1 MGLPIGMWLWLWAAQ
16 VSSEESEPACL
27 PVAGEDCYRL
37 LRRPKLAL
45 GAEFWCRRSRGRLL
59 QTWNQQ
65 IQDALRDRLVDGSKT
80 WIGAAAEALQ
90 EVRHSGKDP
99 CKVLVRNGDQ
109 FYTRREKCDQKHF
122 FICQSASKNLKDL
135 VAELRMRLS
144 GRPPTPMK
152 HALSRWLQGQALPRR
167 LGWPSQVLPR
177 QKRPFHESSRAQSLL
192 LSARYRPPKDAPRD
206 FHALGGKFP
215 PKQKTTCQHL
225 TCGPTEATPILTEK
239 PTATAALSA
248 QPSAATPPPPSAP
261 PGSSTLRQP
270 TTADIQPFLGT
281 RPALGT
287 PHQPPSSPKSAF
299 STWPASNSSQTR
311 PNSQTSAPEPSTQPL
326 PTSKTTSGD
335 TKSHQSNPSP
345 DLFTFSPR
353 HFPPEDQGKALEKV
367 LHQFSQA
374 VQTPDHPMALERA
387 ARMLK
392 DLTNFHTLLSD
403 DAQQEPKV
411 LETAL
416 EALPLIQMGLLLG
429 SSTTE
434 ESTVTVVSPVL
445 STTLSRC
452 DKASLSHAS
461 FHLLQPR
468 GLNVTFPSS
477 SALEPVLSQHPQ
489 VQVQVASFAFNPF
502 RHLDEKPIKRMASI
516 ALMASEESIGVY
528 NLAEEI
534 EVRMDTVLGSSLIRT
549 PECGIHPPQRG
560 SWSFLPRTHS
570 DFFLSGTDLGIGLSA
585 EARAEAPHT
594 HLTGS
599 VRNFDIVV
607 NVTSVEDALLVSV
620 KSSTVVQITLHLG
633 LQPEPNENS
642 SLLNTTLPSSG
653 WQEEG
658 AYTWVIPPEEL
669 QHHGLGT
676 YYISA
681 EVAALSQGPWNLS
694 IHTIIS
700 GCYYWSSQ
708 HQAWRSDGCRV
719 GSQSTLHSTQCLC
732 NHLTFFGCISLV
744 LPHLID
750 LHNTAKLLS
759 TVGQNPS
766 GLALLSSLLLGYG
779 AALVWARWRQ
789 RTDVKKVKVTIL
801 ADNEATARFSYLVQ
815 VFTGYRRGAGTSAK
829 VILTLYG
836 AEGRSEPHLL
846 QHPQGPS
853 FERGGRDAFLL
864 ATQKPLGNLHAIRL
878 WHDNTGPN
886 PSWFV
891 RRLVV
896 CDLPAKKKWHFL
908 CDCWLA
914 ADLDDGHVDKVFA
927 VASERDLLS
936 FRYQFWSGLVD
947 KLTQEHLWLSVMT
960 CSPWSPFTRVQRLSC
975 CLALLCCTFL
985 INIMFWRK
993 EGGSRSPEAGPFM
1006 VTWHEL
1012 LVSVETAIFLMP
1024 VNLLISHIFQLV
1036 QPPAPKP
1043 PPASTE
1049 FLQTVMPPKQVTPIT
1064 RVKQEL
1070 EETLGFLYKN
1080 GLCQCRAMDKFPGTS
1095 EQVPE
1100 LVACLCDLIES
1111 HLQHQKDLEGPP
1123 QERRFN
1129 LHSYLRHVLN
1139 DLGTQLCSLDM
1150 CSFPN
1155 PYDHLHAVD
1164 RLRRVQQHL
1173 EQQQAQPWPSTEGP
1187 GRPTWPRSELSSF
1200 PLEDPDK
1207 ERPPFSHCLPG
1218 RFSFACWLTVGSIS
1232 LVSAFFTVLYS
1243 LEMSRD
1249 EAGRWAINI
1258 LLSVLE
1264 NIFVVQPLKVLA
1276 LTFLFSLLHKR
1287 ELWKDKGQEQQL
1299 WWALGLITA
1308 RSLQLEAYGRRRWA
1322 DPAYRPPALQPMV
1335 RPKERALKDNK
1346 LYSLIREIAVQLVF
1360 LAVLMVLS
1368 YTERSPNEFY
1378 LNNALQKTFTSHLED
1393 ILTPEELYRWT
1404 RVILLPGLH
1413 GNSEGLAMDG
1423 NSFLVGSV
1431 RLRQIRATGALPKPG
1446 PPFLPLQEGKQGPTA
1461 SWGPPAAGGRGQA
1474 SAWVFQNES
1483 TLQEYPIWGKFAL
1496 YPGSGYLANLG
1507 RNKSYATRTLRYL
1520 EQNNW
1525 LDRNTRVAFIE
1536 FVVYNANV
1544 NLFCAVTL
1552 ILEANGIASM
1562 LDPVPVSVAGT
1573 LFSKSELQILRLYPD
1588 LQLVLQFICAQITFL
1603 LLILYYIFVQG
1614 QQLKQQKWKYFSS
1627 KRNLLDASTI
1637 LISVAAIGLYV
1648 KRRVLAEGIMKQH
1661 RQDRNRFISFYE
1673 MVEVDSA
1680 LTYLIAFLV
1689 ALTTIKLW
1697 NLLQLNPRMHL
1708 ITQTLQKAWDEVLGF
1723 LLTLLVLLVGY
1734 AIVCNLMFG
1743 WSVADYK
1750 TLFDSAVTIVG
1761 LFIGI
1766 FNYEEV
1772 TAVDPVFGAVL
1783 IVTSVISMVFV
1794 IINLFVS
1801 ALLTTFRWEMKAAK
1815 ASKEESM
1822 LQLIQL
1828 KISILFGIKKQPPFP
1843 AASQKEPKD

>member
-1 MGLPIGMWLWLWAAQ
+1 MGIPIGMWLWLWVAQ

-37 LRRPKLAL
+37 LRRPQPAL
-45 GAEFWCRRSRGRLL
+45 GAVIWCGRSHGRLL
-59 QTWNQQ
+59 HTWNQQ
-65 IQDALRDRLVDGSKT
+65 IQDALRDRLDDRSKT
-80 WIGAAAEALQ
+80 WIGAAAKALP
-90 EVRHSGKDP
+90 EVSHPGKGESGAGAQRP
-99 CKVLVRNGDQ
+99 NSSTAEEG
-109 FYTRREKCDQKHF
+109 EECDQKHF
-122 FICQSASKNLKDL
+122 FICQSGA
-135 VAELRMRLS
+135 
-144 GRPPTPMK
+144 
-152 HALSRWLQGQALPRR
+152 
-167 LGWPSQVLPR
+167 
-177 QKRPFHESSRAQSLL
+177 
-192 LSARYRPPKDAPRD
+192 
-206 FHALGGKFP
+206 
-215 PKQKTTCQHL
+215 
-225 TCGPTEATPILTEK
+225 
-239 PTATAALSA
+239 
-248 QPSAATPPPPSAP
+248 
-261 PGSSTLRQP
+261 
-270 TTADIQPFLGT
+270 
-281 RPALGT
+281 
-287 PHQPPSSPKSAF
+287 
-299 STWPASNSSQTR
+299 
-311 PNSQTSAPEPSTQPL
+311 
-326 PTSKTTSGD
+326 
-335 TKSHQSNPSP
+335 
-345 DLFTFSPR
+345 
-353 HFPPEDQGKALEKV
+353 
-367 LHQFSQA
+367 
-374 VQTPDHPMALERA
+374 
-387 ARMLK
+387 
-392 DLTNFHTLLSD
+392 
-403 DAQQEPKV
+403 
-411 LETAL
+411 
-416 EALPLIQMGLLLG
+416 
-429 SSTTE
+429 
-434 ESTVTVVSPVL
+434 
-445 STTLSRC
+445 C
-452 DKASLSHAS
+452 DKASLPHAS

-502 RHLDEKPIKRMASI
+502 RHLDGKPIKRTASI
-516 ALMASEESIGVY
+516 ALMASEESIGVH

-534 EVRMDTVLGSSLIRT
+534 E
-549 PECGIHPPQRG
+549 
-560 SWSFLPRTHS
+560 
-570 DFFLSGTDLGIGLSA
+570 IGLSA
-585 EARAEAPHT
+585 EASAEAPHT
-594 HLTGS
+594 HLTGN

-607 NVTSVEDALLVSV
+607 NITSVEDALLVSV
-620 KSSTVVQITLHLG
+620 ESSTVVQITLHLG
-633 LQPEPNENS
+633 LQPEPNKNS

-658 AYTWVIPPEEL
+658 TCTWVIPPEEL

-681 EVAALSQGPWNLS
+681 EVAPLSQGPWNLS

-732 NHLTFFGCISLV
+732 NHLTFFGCVALV

-801 ADNEATARFSYLVQ
+801 ADNEATACFPYLVQ

-864 ATQKPLGNLHAIRL
+864 ATQKSLGNLHAIL
-878 WHDNTGPN
+878 HGPA
-886 PSWFV
+886 
-891 RRLVV
+891 R
-896 CDLPAKKKWHFL
+896 KWHFL
-908 CDCWLA
+908 CDSWLA

-927 VASERDLLS
+927 AASERDLLS

-947 KLTQEHLWLSVMT
+947 KLTQEHLWLSVVT

-993 EGGSRSPEAGPFM
+993 EAGSRRPFM

-1024 VNLLISHIFQLV
+1024 VSLLISHIFQLV

-1043 PPASTE
+1043 PAASPE
-1049 FLQTVMPPKQVTPIT
+1049 LLQTRSVSQHQP
-1064 RVKQEL
+1064 L
-1070 EETLGFLYKN
+1070 
-1080 GLCQCRAMDKFPGTS
+1080 AMDKFPGTS

-1100 LVACLCDLIES
+1100 LVAALCDLIES

-1129 LHSYLRHVLN
+1129 LHSYLSHVLD
-1139 DLGTQLCSLDM
+1139 DLGTQLSSLDL

-1164 RLRRVQQHL
+1164 QLRRVQQHL
-1173 EQQQAQPWPSTEGP
+1173 EQH
-1187 GRPTWPRSELSSF
+1187 PTGPRSELSSF
-1200 PLEDPDK
+1200 PLEDPEK
-1207 ERPPFSHCLPG
+1207 ERPPFSHCLPR

-1249 EAGRWAINI
+1249 EAGHWAVNI
-1258 LLSVLE
+1258 LLSVLQ
-1264 NIFVVQPLKVLA
+1264 NIFVMQPLKVLA

-1287 ELWKDKGQEQQL
+1287 ELWKEKGQEQQL
-1299 WWALGLITA
+1299 WWALGLVTGN
-1308 RSLQLEAYGRRRWA
+1308 SSS
-1322 DPAYRPPALQPMV
+1322 PNPPPCASICSGCKIQQ
-1335 RPKERALKDNK
+1335 DK
-1346 LYSLIREIAVQLVF
+1346 L
-1360 LAVLMVLS
+1360 

-1378 LNNALQKTFTSHLED
+1378 FNNSLQRTFTSHLED
-1393 ILTPEELYRWT
+1393 ILTPEELYGWI

-1413 GNSEGLAMDG
+1413 GNSEGEQACSRDKGGLA
-1423 NSFLVGSV
+1423 
-1431 RLRQIRATGALPKPG
+1431 
-1446 PPFLPLQEGKQGPTA
+1446 LQWASEAGWL
-1461 SWGPPAAGGRGQA
+1461 SWGCWGGRRRKGVP
-1474 SAWVFQNES
+1474 SPWE
-1483 TLQEYPIWGKFAL
+1483 PAL
-1496 YPGSGYLANLG
+1496 LA
-1507 RNKSYATRTLRYL
+1507 
-1520 EQNNW
+1520 
-1525 LDRNTRVAFIE
+1525 
-1536 FVVYNANV
+1536 
-1544 NLFCAVTL
+1544 
-1552 ILEANGIASM
+1552 ASM
-1562 LDPVPVSVAGT
+1562 LDPVPVSVAGA
-1573 LFSKSELQILRLYPD
+1573 LFTSQHHCSFHLHSPPPNIWLPESS
-1588 LQLVLQFICAQITFL
+1588 L
-1603 LLILYYIFVQG
+1603 LLPWGQQG
-1614 QQLKQQKWKYFSS
+1614 RQLKQQKWKYFSS

-1637 LISVAAIGLYV
+1637 LISVAAIGLY
-1648 KRRVLAEGIMKQH
+1648 RRLSHTLKQNSLH
-1661 RQDRNRFISFYE
+1661 TSGRFISFYE

-1697 NLLQLNPRMHL
+1697 NLLRLNPRMHL

-1743 WSVADYK
+1743 WSVDDYK
-1750 TLFDSAVTIVG
+1750 TFFHSAVTIVG
-1761 LFIGI
+1761 LLIGI

-1772 TAVDPVFGAVL
+1772 IAVDPVFGAVL

-1801 ALLTTFRWEMKAAK
+1801 ALLTTFSREMKAAK
-1815 ASKEESM
+1815 ESM

-1828 KISILFGIKKQPPFP
+1828 KISTLFGIKKQPPFP
-1843 AASQKEPKD
+1843 AASQKEPQD

>member
-16 VSSEESEPACL
+16 VSSEKSEPACL

-37 LRRPKLAL
+37 LRWPQPAL
-45 GAEFWCRRSRGRLL
+45 GAVILCGRSHGRLL
-59 QTWNQQ
+59 HTWNQQ
-65 IQDALRDRLVDGSKT
+65 IQDALRDRLDDRSKT
-80 WIGAAAEALQ
+80 WIGAAAKALP
-90 EVRHSGKDP
+90 EVSHPGKGESGAGAQRP
-99 CKVLVRNGDQ
+99 NSSTAEEGQQQPIPVYSPGMCVIP
-109 FYTRREKCDQKHF
+109 H
-122 FICQSASKNLKDL
+122 SASLTRPDAKP
-135 VAELRMRLS
+135 LRR
-144 GRPPTPMK
+144 
-152 HALSRWLQGQALPRR
+152 
-167 LGWPSQVLPR
+167 
-177 QKRPFHESSRAQSLL
+177 
-192 LSARYRPPKDAPRD
+192 
-206 FHALGGKFP
+206 
-215 PKQKTTCQHL
+215 TTCQHL
-225 TCGPTEATPILTEK
+225 TCGPTEATPILTEE
-239 PTATAALSA
+239 PTATAPLSA

-261 PGSSTLRQP
+261 PGSSTVRQP
-270 TTADIQPFLGT
+270 TTADIQSFLGT
-281 RPALGT
+281 RPELGT
-287 PHQPPSSPKSAF
+287 PRHPPSSPKSAS
-299 STWPASNSSQTR
+299 STWPASNSSQTH

-326 PTSKTTSGD
+326 PTSKTTSGS
-335 TKSHQSNPSP
+335 TKSHKSNTSP
-345 DLFTFSPR
+345 DSFTFSPR
-353 HFPPEDQGKALEKV
+353 DFPPEDQGKALEKV
-367 LHQFSQA
+367 LHQFNQA
-374 VQTPDHPMALERA
+374 VQTPDHPMALEQA
-387 ARMLK
+387 ARMLEN
-392 DLTNFHTLLSD
+392 LTNFHALLSD
-403 DAQQEPKV
+403 DAQASASQALLSLSSQLLRDHPASNASCLDLASQALFQALSNLLQASGSQTPSFGPQQEPKV

-416 EALPLIQMGLLLG
+416 EALPLIQTGLLLG
-429 SSTTE
+429 SSTME

-502 RHLDEKPIKRMASI
+502 QHLDGKPIKRMASI
-516 ALMASEESIGVY
+516 ALMASEESIGVH

-534 EVRMDTVLGSSLIRT
+534 E
-549 PECGIHPPQRG
+549 
-560 SWSFLPRTHS
+560 
-570 DFFLSGTDLGIGLSA
+570 IGLSA
-585 EARAEAPHT
+585 EASAEAPHT
-594 HLTGS
+594 HLTGN

-607 NVTSVEDALLVSV
+607 NITSVEDALLVLV
-620 KSSTVVQITLHLG
+620 ESSTVVQITLHLG
-633 LQPEPNENS
+633 LQPEPNKNS

-658 AYTWVIPPEEL
+658 TYTWVIPPEEL
-669 QHHGLGT
+669 QHHGPGN

-681 EVAALSQGPWNLS
+681 EVAPLSQGPWNLS

-732 NHLTFFGCISLV
+732 NHLTFFGCVALV

-779 AALVWARWRQ
+779 AALVWTRWKQ

-801 ADNEATARFSYLVQ
+801 ADNEATACFPYLVQ

-864 ATQKPLGNLHAIRL
+864 ATQKSLGNLHAIRL

-908 CDCWLA
+908 CDSWLA

-927 VASERDLLS
+927 AASERDLLS

-947 KLTQEHLWLSVMT
+947 KLTQEHLWLSVVT

-993 EGGSRSPEAGPFM
+993 EAASRSPEAGPFM

-1024 VNLLISHIFQLV
+1024 VSLLISHIFQLV

-1043 PPASTE
+1043 PAASSE
-1049 FLQTVMPPKQVTPIT
+1049 LLQTVMPPKQVMPIT
-1064 RVKQEL
+1064 QVKQEL

-1080 GLCQCRAMDKFPGTS
+1080 SLCQCRAMDKFPGTC

-1100 LVACLCDLIES
+1100 LVAALCDLIES

-1129 LHSYLRHVLN
+1129 LHSYLSHVLN
-1139 DLGTQLCSLDM
+1139 DLGTQLCSLDL

-1164 RLRRVQQHL
+1164 QLRRVQQHL
-1173 EQQQAQPWPSTEGP
+1173 KQQQAQPWPSTEGP
-1187 GRPTWPRSELSSF
+1187 GRPTGPRSELSSF
-1200 PLEDPDK
+1200 PLEDHDK

-1249 EAGRWAINI
+1249 EAGHWAINI
-1258 LLSVLE
+1258 LLSVLQ
-1264 NIFVVQPLKVLA
+1264 NIFVMQPLKVLA
-1276 LTFLFSLLHKR
+1276 LTFFFSLLHKR

-1299 WWALGLITA
+1299 WWALGLVTA
-1308 RSLQLEAYGRRRWA
+1308 RGLQLEAYGRRDWA

-1335 RPKERALKDNK
+1335 RPKERALKDKK

-1378 LNNALQKTFTSHLED
+1378 FNNALQKTFTSHLED
-1393 ILTPEELYRWT
+1393 ILTPEELYGWI

-1413 GNSEGLAMDG
+1413 GDSEGLAMDG

-1431 RLRQIRATGALPKPG
+1431 RLRQIRAPPKPG
-1446 PPFLPLQEGKQGPTA
+1446 PAFLPLQEGRQGPMA

-1507 RNKSYATRTLRYL
+1507 RNKSYAKRTLRYL
-1520 EQNNW
+1520 ERNNW
-1525 LDRNTRVAFIE
+1525 LDRSTRVVFIE

-1552 ILEANGIASM
+1552 ILEASGMARACSRDKGGLALQWASEAGWLSWGCWGGRWRKGIPSTWEPALLAASV
-1562 LDPVPVSVAGT
+1562 LDLVPVSVTGA

-1614 QQLKQQKWKYFSS
+1614 RQLKQQKWKYFSS

-1637 LISVAAIGLYV
+1637 LISMAAIGLYV
-1648 KRRVLAEGIMKQH
+1648 KRRVLAEGILKQH
-1661 RQDRNRFISFYE
+1661 RQDRNKFISFYE

-1697 NLLQLNPRMHL
+1697 NLLRLNPRMYL

-1743 WSVADYK
+1743 WSVDDYK
-1750 TLFDSAVTIVG
+1750 TFFNSAVTIVG
-1761 LFIGI
+1761 LLIGI

-1772 TAVDPVFGAVL
+1772 IAVDPVFGAVL

-1801 ALLTTFRWEMKAAK
+1801 ALLTTFSREMKAAK

-1828 KISILFGIKKQPPFP
+1828 KISTLFGIKKQPPFP
-1843 AASQKEPKD
+1843 GASRKEPQD

>member
-1 MGLPIGMWLWLWAAQ
+1 MNP
-16 VSSEESEPACL
+16 P
-27 PVAGEDCYRL
+27 
-37 LRRPKLAL
+37 
-45 GAEFWCRRSRGRLL
+45 
-59 QTWNQQ
+59 
-65 IQDALRDRLVDGSKT
+65 
-80 WIGAAAEALQ
+80 
-90 EVRHSGKDP
+90 
-99 CKVLVRNGDQ
+99 
-109 FYTRREKCDQKHF
+109 
-122 FICQSASKNLKDL
+122 
-135 VAELRMRLS
+135 ELN
-144 GRPPTPMK
+144 
-152 HALSRWLQGQALPRR
+152 
-167 LGWPSQVLPR
+167 
-177 QKRPFHESSRAQSLL
+177 PFCS
-192 LSARYRPPKDAPRD
+192 LSATGPPRTPRETST
-206 FHALGGKFP
+206 P
-215 PKQKTTCQHL
+215 WVRTTCQHL
-225 TCGPTEATPILTEK
+225 TCGPTEATPILTEE
-239 PTATAALSA
+239 PTATAPLSA

-261 PGSSTLRQP
+261 PGSSTVRQP
-270 TTADIQPFLGT
+270 TTADIQSFLGT
-281 RPALGT
+281 RPELGT
-287 PHQPPSSPKSAF
+287 PRHPPSSPKSAS
-299 STWPASNSSQTR
+299 STWPASNSSQTH
-311 PNSQTSAPEPSTQPL
+311 PNSRTSAPEPSTQPL
-326 PTSKTTSGD
+326 PTSKTTSGG
-335 TKSHQSNPSP
+335 TKSHESNTSP
-345 DLFTFSPR
+345 DSFTFSPR
-353 HFPPEDQGKALEKV
+353 DFPPEDQGKALEKV

-374 VQTPDHPMALERA
+374 VQTPGHPIALEQA
-387 ARMLK
+387 ARMLEN
-392 DLTNFHTLLSD
+392 LTNFHALLSD
-403 DAQQEPKV
+403 DAQASASQALLSLSSQLLRDHPASNASCLDLASQALFHALSNLLQASGSQTPSFGPQQEPKV

-416 EALPLIQMGLLLG
+416 EALPLIQTGLLLG
-429 SSTTE
+429 SSTME
-434 ESTVTVVSPVL
+434 ESTVTVVSSVL

-452 DKASLSHAS
+452 DKASLPHAS

-502 RHLDEKPIKRMASI
+502 RHLDGKPINRTASI
-516 ALMASEESIGVY
+516 ALMASEESIGVH

-534 EVRMDTVLGSSLIRT
+534 E
-549 PECGIHPPQRG
+549 
-560 SWSFLPRTHS
+560 
-570 DFFLSGTDLGIGLSA
+570 IGLSA
-585 EARAEAPHT
+585 EASPEAPHT
-594 HLTGS
+594 HLTGN

-607 NVTSVEDALLVSV
+607 NITSVEDALLVSV
-620 KSSTVVQITLHLG
+620 ESSTVVQITLHLG
-633 LQPEPNENS
+633 LQPEPNKNS

-658 AYTWVIPPEEL
+658 IYTWVIPPEEL

-681 EVAALSQGPWNLS
+681 EVAPLSQGPWNLS

-732 NHLTFFGCISLV
+732 NHLTFFGCVALV

-779 AALVWARWRQ
+779 AALVWAQWRQ

-801 ADNEATARFSYLVQ
+801 ADNEATACFPYLVQ

-864 ATQKPLGNLHAIRL
+864 ATQKSLGNLHAIRL
-878 WHDNTGPN
+878 WHDSTGPI

-908 CDCWLA
+908 CDSWLA

-927 VASERDLLS
+927 AASERDLLS

-947 KLTQEHLWLSVMT
+947 KLTQEHLWLSVVT

-993 EGGSRSPEAGPFM
+993 EAGSRSPEAGPFM

-1024 VNLLISHIFQLV
+1024 VSLLISHIFQLV

-1043 PPASTE
+1043 PAASPE
-1049 FLQTVMPPKQVTPIT
+1049 LLQTVMPPKQVMPLT

-1080 GLCQCRAMDKFPGTS
+1080 SLCQCRAMDKFPGTS

-1100 LVACLCDLIES
+1100 LVAALCDLIES

-1129 LHSYLRHVLN
+1129 LHSYLSHVLD
-1139 DLGTQLCSLDM
+1139 DLGTQLGSLDL

-1164 RLRRVQQHL
+1164 QLRRVQQHL

-1187 GRPTWPRSELSSF
+1187 GSPTGPRSELSSF
-1200 PLEDPDK
+1200 PLEDPEK

-1249 EAGRWAINI
+1249 EAGHWAVNI
-1258 LLSVLE
+1258 LLSVLQ
-1264 NIFVVQPLKVLA
+1264 NIFVMQPLKVLA

-1299 WWALGLITA
+1299 WWALGLVTA
-1308 RSLQLEAYGRRRWA
+1308 RGLQLEAYGQRDWA

-1335 RPKERALKDNK
+1335 QPKERALKDKK

-1378 LNNALQKTFTSHLED
+1378 FNNALQRTFTSHLED
-1393 ILTPEELYRWT
+1393 ILTPEELYGWI

-1431 RLRQIRATGALPKPG
+1431 RLRQIRATGAPPKPG
-1446 PPFLPLQEGKQGPTA
+1446 PAFLPLQEGKQGPTA

-1507 RNKSYATRTLRYL
+1507 RNKSYAWRTLRYL
-1520 EQNNW
+1520 ERNNW
-1525 LDRNTRVAFIE
+1525 LDKSTRVVFIE

-1552 ILEANGIASM
+1552 ILEANGIGA
-1562 LDPVPVSVAGT
+1562 

-1614 QQLKQQKWKYFSS
+1614 RQLKQQKWKYFSS

-1637 LISVAAIGLYV
+1637 LISVAAIGLYA
-1648 KRRVLAEGIMKQH
+1648 KRRVLTEGILKQH
-1661 RQDRNRFISFYE
+1661 RQDRNKFISFYE

-1697 NLLQLNPRMHL
+1697 NLLRLNPRMHL

-1743 WSVADYK
+1743 WSVDDYK
-1750 TLFDSAVTIVG
+1750 TFFHSAVTIVG
-1761 LFIGI
+1761 LLIGI

-1772 TAVDPVFGAVL
+1772 IAVDPVFGAVL

-1801 ALLTTFRWEMKAAK
+1801 ALLTTFSREMKAAK

-1828 KISILFGIKKQPPFP
+1828 KISTLFGIKKQPPFP
-1843 AASQKEPKD
+1843 AASRKEPQD

>member
-1 MGLPIGMWLWLWAAQ
+1 MGLPVGMWLWLWAAQ

-37 LRRPKLAL
+37 LRWPQPAL
-45 GAEFWCRRSRGRLL
+45 RAVILCGQSHGRLL
-59 QTWNQQ
+59 HTWNQQ
-65 IQDALRDRLVDGSKT
+65 IQDALRDRLDDRSKT
-80 WIGAAAEALQ
+80 WIGAAAKALP
-90 EVRHSGKDP
+90 EVSHPGKDH

-109 FYTRREKCDQKHF
+109 FYTRREECDQKHF
-122 FICQSASKNLKDL
+122 FICQS
-135 VAELRMRLS
+135 
-144 GRPPTPMK
+144 GPPRTPRET
-152 HALSRWLQGQALPRR
+152 STPWVR
-167 LGWPSQVLPR
+167 
-177 QKRPFHESSRAQSLL
+177 
-192 LSARYRPPKDAPRD
+192 
-206 FHALGGKFP
+206 
-215 PKQKTTCQHL
+215 TTCQHL
-225 TCGPTEATPILTEK
+225 TCGPTEATPILTEE
-239 PTATAALSA
+239 PTATAPLSA
-248 QPSAATPPPPSAP
+248 QASAATPPPPSAP
-261 PGSSTLRQP
+261 PGSSTVRQP

-281 RPALGT
+281 RPELGT
-287 PHQPPSSPKSAF
+287 PHHPPSSPKSAS

-311 PNSQTSAPEPSTQPL
+311 PTSQTSAPEPSTQPL
-326 PTSKTTSGD
+326 PTSKTTSGG
-335 TKSHQSNPSP
+335 TKSHESNTSP
-345 DLFTFSPR
+345 DSFTFSPR
-353 HFPPEDQGKALEKV
+353 DFPPEDQGKALEKV

-374 VQTPDHPMALERA
+374 VQTPDHPMALEQA
-387 ARMLK
+387 ARMLEN
-392 DLTNFHTLLSD
+392 LTNFHALLSD
-403 DAQQEPKV
+403 DAQASASQALLSLSSQLLRDHPASNASCLDLGSQALFQALSNLLQASGSQTPSFGPQQEPKV

-416 EALPLIQMGLLLG
+416 EALPLIQTGLLLG
-429 SSTTE
+429 SSTME

-452 DKASLSHAS
+452 DKASLPHAS

-477 SALEPVLSQHPQ
+477 STLEPVLSQHPQ

-502 RHLDEKPIKRMASI
+502 RHLDGKPIKRTASI
-516 ALMASEESIGVY
+516 ALMASEESIGVH

-534 EVRMDTVLGSSLIRT
+534 E
-549 PECGIHPPQRG
+549 
-560 SWSFLPRTHS
+560 
-570 DFFLSGTDLGIGLSA
+570 IGLSA
-585 EARAEAPHT
+585 EASAEAPHT
-594 HLTGS
+594 HLTGN

-607 NVTSVEDALLVSV
+607 NITSVEDALLVSV
-620 KSSTVVQITLHLG
+620 ESSTVVQITLHLG
-633 LQPEPNENS
+633 LQPEPNKNS

-653 WQEEG
+653 WQDEG
-658 AYTWVIPPEEL
+658 TYTWVIPPEEL

-681 EVAALSQGPWNLS
+681 EVAPLSQGPWNLS

-708 HQAWRSDGCRV
+708 HQAWKSDGCRV
-719 GSQSTLHSTQCLC
+719 GSQSSVHSTQCLC
-732 NHLTFFGCISLV
+732 NHLTFFGCVALV

-801 ADNEATARFSYLVQ
+801 ADNEATACFPYLVQ

-846 QHPQGPS
+846 QHLQGPS

-864 ATQKPLGNLHAIRL
+864 ATQKSLGNLHAIRL
-878 WHDNTGPN
+878 WHDNTGSN

-908 CDCWLA
+908 CDSWLA
-914 ADLDDGHVDKVFA
+914 ADLEDGHVDKVFA
-927 VASERDLLS
+927 AASERDLLS

-947 KLTQEHLWLSVMT
+947 KLTQEHLWLSVVT

-993 EGGSRSPEAGPFM
+993 EAASRSPEAGPFM

-1012 LVSVETAIFLMP
+1012 LLSVETAIFLMP
-1024 VNLLISHIFQLV
+1024 VSLLISHIFQLV

-1043 PPASTE
+1043 PAASPE
-1049 FLQTVMPPKQVTPIT
+1049 LLQTVMPPKQVMPIT

-1080 GLCQCRAMDKFPGTS
+1080 SLCQCKFPGTS
-1095 EQVPE
+1095 EQVLE
-1100 LVACLCDLIES
+1100 LVAALCDLIES
-1111 HLQHQKDLEGPP
+1111 YLQHQKDLEGPP

-1129 LHSYLRHVLN
+1129 LHSYLSHVLN
-1139 DLGTQLCSLDM
+1139 DLGTQLCSLDL

-1164 RLRRVQQHL
+1164 QLQRVQQHL

-1187 GRPTWPRSELSSF
+1187 GRPTGPRSELSSF

-1232 LVSAFFTVLYS
+1232 LISAFFTVLYS

-1249 EAGRWAINI
+1249 EAGHWAVNI
-1258 LLSVLE
+1258 LLSVLQ
-1264 NIFVVQPLKVLA
+1264 NIFVMQPLKVLA

-1287 ELWKDKGQEQQL
+1287 ELWKDKGQEQQF
-1299 WWALGLITA
+1299 WWALGLVTA
-1308 RSLQLEAYGRRRWA
+1308 RGLQLEAYGQRDWA

-1335 RPKERALKDNK
+1335 RPKERALKDKK

-1378 LNNALQKTFTSHLED
+1378 FNNALQRTFTSHLED
-1393 ILTPEELYRWT
+1393 ILTPEELYRWI

-1431 RLRQIRATGALPKPG
+1431 RLRQVRATGAPAKPG
-1446 PPFLPLQEGKQGPTA
+1446 PAFLPRQEGKQGPTA

-1507 RNKSYATRTLRYL
+1507 RNKSYAKRTLRYL
-1520 EQNNW
+1520 ERNNW
-1525 LDRNTRVAFIE
+1525 LDRSTRVVFIE

-1552 ILEANGIASM
+1552 ILEANGIGK
-1562 LDPVPVSVAGT
+1562 SV
-1573 LFSKSELQILRLYPD
+1573 
-1588 LQLVLQFICAQITFL
+1588 
-1603 LLILYYIFVQG
+1603 
-1614 QQLKQQKWKYFSS
+1614 
-1627 KRNLLDASTI
+1627 
-1637 LISVAAIGLYV
+1637 
-1648 KRRVLAEGIMKQH
+1648 
-1661 RQDRNRFISFYE
+1661 
-1673 MVEVDSA
+1673 
-1680 LTYLIAFLV
+1680 
-1689 ALTTIKLW
+1689 
-1697 NLLQLNPRMHL
+1697 
-1708 ITQTLQKAWDEVLGF
+1708 
-1723 LLTLLVLLVGY
+1723 
-1734 AIVCNLMFG
+1734 
-1743 WSVADYK
+1743 
-1750 TLFDSAVTIVG
+1750 
-1761 LFIGI
+1761 
-1766 FNYEEV
+1766 
-1772 TAVDPVFGAVL
+1772 
-1783 IVTSVISMVFV
+1783 
-1794 IINLFVS
+1794 
-1801 ALLTTFRWEMKAAK
+1801 
-1815 ASKEESM
+1815 
-1822 LQLIQL
+1822 
-1828 KISILFGIKKQPPFP
+1828 
-1843 AASQKEPKD
+1843 